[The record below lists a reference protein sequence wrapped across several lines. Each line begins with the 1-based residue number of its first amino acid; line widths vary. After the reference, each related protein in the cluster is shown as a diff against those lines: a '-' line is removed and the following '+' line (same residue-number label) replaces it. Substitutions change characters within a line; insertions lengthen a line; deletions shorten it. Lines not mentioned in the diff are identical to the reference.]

1 MKTVRY
7 TAISIVTLMLLSI
20 LASFGAVIAENDSI
34 EVVLNDEPVK
44 KEATSPGHPVFAEY
58 MGAHWC
64 GPCHTASA
72 NLHSLYGTNG
82 GAGTQSED
90 FTYISFWESPT
101 TGNPNLSPIN
111 RRAHIQGAPGYGGGI
126 PVVVFGDADQG
137 TYYTSGGQNY
147 DNYYQNGGNMQ
158 NANDYT
164 LSVIQAQNGN
174 MMDIE
179 ITAAY
184 MGTGTKTVYIY
195 AAVTKRFLL
204 KPTAAHPTPI
214 LITFGRSGF

>member
-1 MKTVRY
+1 M
-7 TAISIVTLMLLSI
+7 
-20 LASFGAVIAENDSI
+20 
-34 EVVLNDEPVK
+34 
-44 KEATSPGHPVFAEY
+44 
-58 MGAHWC
+58 
-64 GPCHTASA
+64 
-72 NLHSLYGTNG
+72 
-82 GAGTQSED
+82 
-90 FTYISFWESPT
+90 
-101 TGNPNLSPIN
+101 
-111 RRAHIQGAPGYGGGI
+111 
-126 PVVVFGDADQG
+126 VVFGDADQG

-195 AAVTKRFLL
+195 AAVTEETSL

-214 LITFGRSGF
+214 HITSGRNGF